1 MTWRHWLA
9 IGAGVAIFVVV
20 SMAVWALFGAL
31 CQVYLTEFC
40 EAL

>member
-1 MTWRHWLA
+1 MWRIWLA
-9 IGAGVAIFVVV
+9 VAAVVAFVLVFI
-20 SMAVWALFGAL
+20 AVMSLFDAL